1 MKHFADFGTIVSKPR
16 LFEGKNFCFIK
27 YDTHDAATKAIVE
40 GNGTELGGSVLKVRF
55 LINWIFFMYQHA
67 HYFVQWFESNFLP
80 LKL

>member
-55 LINWIFFMYQHA
+55 LIN
-67 HYFVQWFESNFLP
+67 
-80 LKL
+80 